1 MSTTVHTQGTGS
13 TPPAHQA
20 KPKAH
25 DKPAHDTAPADL
37 FASLLALVG
46 QAPAAADT
54 AIDAAADGASDL
66 SQDTTSQNGSGGTDK
81 RGASLPLS
89 SGPLSLTSNALSLNS
104 NPAPGNTPAVALAA
118 TFTGHPAQARLTLEG
133 FTAVEGRE
141 TLPTQA
147 LETGPTINAET
158 GKRTGP
164 APAFAWR
171 NAPGA
176 AQAAQAT
183 ATQFGNAPAAMSWQR
198 VQSLAPDSTLSA
210 PGGLTAPRATVAL
223 DERFAP
229 QLLRTTDS
237 TIGPSHG
244 AVAGLDDGNAD
255 APAGLLPS
263 GGAARQGGDGL
274 GTSAPGTVVA
284 GAGEA
289 AGLGGSGDGG
299 ASQGQAS
306 PDQPDAQH
314 PATQADEP
322 TEIGHWGTG
331 ALRHASLRVGED
343 AATAIDIQL
352 KVQGQ
357 QVDVNFTTD
366 NAETRDALREQATTA
381 LSELLQQSGLGLGG
395 VSVGGQGQSR
405 DPSREQAPGPSTVQL
420 GQARRAGQEA
430 EGAAPARPRTDGN
443 RPLDVF
449 A

>member
-1 MSTTVHTQGTGS
+1 MSTSVHTQSTGS

-25 DKPAHDTAPADL
+25 DKPAHETAPADL

-46 QAPAAADT
+46 QAPALA
-54 AIDAAADGASDL
+54 DAATDGTTDL
-66 SQDTTSQNGSGGTDK
+66 SQDGTSQDGAGGTDK
-81 RGASLPLS
+81 RGSLLFAG
-89 SGPLSLTSNALSLNS
+89 GPLSLAGTLL
-104 NPAPGNTPAVALAA
+104 PGNTPSAALSASL
-118 TFTGHPAQARLTLEG
+118 TGRQAEPRLTLEG
-133 FTAVEGRE
+133 FTAVEGHE
-141 TLPTQA
+141 TLPTAA
-147 LETGPTINAET
+147 LEAGLANGTET
-158 GKRTGP
+158 GKRSGP

-171 NAPGA
+171 NTPGA

-183 ATQFGNAPAAMSWQR
+183 ATQFGGAQAPMSWQR
-198 VQSLAPDSTLSA
+198 VPNLAPDSTLSA

-229 QLLRTTDS
+229 QFQRATDG
-237 TIGPSHG
+237 TVGPSLG
-244 AVAGLDDGNAD
+244 ALTSLEDGRAD
-255 APAGLLPS
+255 TPAGLLPS

-274 GTSAPGTVVA
+274 GAANAPGTVVA
-284 GAGEA
+284 GAGDAGGLGSSTGDANAQQGQSTPEQTDA
-289 AGLGGSGDGG
+289 QNPAGL
-299 ASQGQAS
+299 
-306 PDQPDAQH
+306 
-314 PATQADEP
+314 ADEP

-366 NAETRDALREQATTA
+366 SPEARDALREQASAA

-395 VSVGGQGQSR
+395 VSVGGQGLSR
-405 DPSREQAPGPSTVQL
+405 DDASRGQGAGPSTVQL
-420 GQARRAGQEA
+420 GQGRRTGHES
-430 EGAAPARPRTDGN
+430 EGSAPARPRTDGS